1 MATEQSSTFS
11 LILVRAVRP
20 RLTFKIE
27 LKLLEFCVGRGVSNS
42 VGMELFSWDEMAK
55 EDEANSVTM

>member
-1 MATEQSSTFS
+1 MATEQSSTCS

-27 LKLLEFCVGRGVSNS
+27 LELLEFCVGRGVSNS
-42 VGMELFSWDEMAK
+42 VGMEIFSWDEMAK